1 MIRRA
6 AEAAGRTVVLAAGD
20 FPRPGGEARRI
31 LSAATRVVACDGAA
45 LAYRREFGR
54 WPDVTTGDLD
64 SIGKDLPPGALHD
77 ADQDENDLSK
87 ALALCRRMGWADPI
101 VLGATGKR
109 EDHTVG
115 NVFRAL
121 AAEVRVVTD
130 CGEFLPVRGR
140 LSFRTWKGAGISV
153 FAPDPRTKMTSRGLR
168 WKLDG
173 VRISMPWRGT
183 LNRASSENAVVT
195 ADRPAFVYVERNPAA
210 RRAVVSLGSNL
221 GNRAALL
228 RRAIAMLSRMPQT
241 RLLDSSSIA
250 ETDPVDVPRKFAAMR
265 FLNQAALFET
275 ELSPI
280 AFSRAMHAI
289 EDKLGRVRGVRNG
302 PRTIDLDLVMFE
314 GVEMRSRE
322 LVLPHPRA
330 ASRDFVVLPLRE
342 IGLEVGKW

>member
-6 AEAAGRTVVLAAGD
+6 AEAADRTVVLAAGD

-31 LSAATRVVACDGAA
+31 RSAATRVVACDGAA
-45 LAYRREFGR
+45 LAYRRKFGR

-64 SIGKDLPPGALHD
+64 SIGKDLPPGALRD
-77 ADQDENDLSK
+77 AGQDENDLSK

-173 VRISMPWRGT
+173 VQCLISLKMR
-183 LNRASSENAVVT
+183 LN
-195 ADRPAFVYVERNPAA
+195 VERLEKPARMA
-210 RRAVVSLGSNL
+210 TSVIGMDGS
-221 GNRAALL
+221 
-228 RRAIAMLSRMPQT
+228 
-241 RLLDSSSIA
+241 SSSIS
-250 ETDPVDVPRKFAAMR
+250 AA
-265 FLNQAALFET
+265 
-275 ELSPI
+275 
-280 AFSRAMHAI
+280 
-289 EDKLGRVRGVRNG
+289 RVRR
-302 PRTIDLDLVMFE
+302 ILMYC
-314 GVEMRSRE
+314 
-322 LVLPHPRA
+322 
-330 ASRDFVVLPLRE
+330 
-342 IGLEVGKW
+342 K